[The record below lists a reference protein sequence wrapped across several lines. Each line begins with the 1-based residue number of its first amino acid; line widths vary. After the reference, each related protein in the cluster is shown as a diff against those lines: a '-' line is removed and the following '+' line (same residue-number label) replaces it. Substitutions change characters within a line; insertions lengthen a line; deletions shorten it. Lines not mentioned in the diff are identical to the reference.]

1 MLSQTPQ
8 TVWGV
13 FVFAIVPGRGIMTI
27 SIMKSLGWAKK
38 DEDGFTVVE
47 LLMAIFVFTIVVVG
61 LSNAYI
67 ALKKSYTTARQL
79 NEIYTVLS
87 ACPEIDRALEFNLL
101 SNTSNCYPNNSF
113 RAENNR
119 NATITYQPTLT
130 VTNTSAL
137 PVTDPLQAAPDSK
150 VLNISVDYP
159 NSNAPPLQLRMLITR
174 NGVGQL

>member
-1 MLSQTPQ
+1 MKVIGRDIIETDNEQGFSIAELIM
-8 TVWGV
+8 
-13 FVFAIVPGRGIMTI
+13 AIV
-27 SIMKSLGWAKK
+27 
-38 DEDGFTVVE
+38 
-47 LLMAIFVFTIVVVG
+47 VFTIVVLG

-101 SNTSNCYPNNSF
+101 SDTSNCYPNNSF
-113 RAENNR
+113 QAENNR

-130 VTNTSAL
+130 VNNTSEL
-137 PVTDPLQAAPDSK
+137 PVADPLRTIPDSK
-150 VLNISVDYP
+150 MLNISVGIPD
-159 NSNAPPLQLRMLITR
+159 SAAPPLQLRMLITR